1 MTFIIKLL
9 DGLLECLGSDQSK
22 SLLVRLMMG
31 YAHQSAYKMQR
42 LWQQVVFVSQL
53 CWKIVLGTTKIANHP
68 RRSKRCNW
76 YLLPCCVLSLSEGC
90 FMIGVYTSLA
100 NYILHFV
107 DAIDVS

>member
-53 CWKIVLGTTKIANHP
+53 C
-68 RRSKRCNW
+68 
-76 YLLPCCVLSLSEGC
+76 
-90 FMIGVYTSLA
+90 
-100 NYILHFV
+100 
-107 DAIDVS
+107 